1 MFTFFTIVQAM
12 RLTLIALRTTAS
24 LIILGAGMAQ
34 WVKNRK
40 RARARSLVA
49 I

>member
-12 RLTLIALRTTAS
+12 RLTLIALRTVAS
-24 LIILGAGMAQ
+24 LIILGAGMTQ
-34 WVKNRK
+34 WAKNRK
-40 RARARSLVA
+40 RARSLAA